1 MDIKFFIL
9 FYIFINTFCQ
19 SDLKQNIL
27 ILEDK
32 YFYILTKKFRKNLK
46 TTQIHTN
53 FIPPRWMCE
62 MLINRKWNAKDKDNF
77 AREKPEPDPGKDKPS
92 SSGHGA
98 NQLPNQPVPQYISVQ
113 QITSTYHHKSYL
125 KIRNFPFMENSHKR
139 KWWITFLHTATPI
152 ALKSIQ
158 KNSLCRFNSNFK
170 SFLYFFIPPTRKKYT
185 INTAKYLKSLKS
197 RFTSITLIIL
207 NLENSFNSLTTWP
220 FLQSKNTPPLNTTTN
235 GKSTKCTH
243 GFNSRREIGTLNGTI
258 QPPSESFSIR
268 YLPSYTLT
276 PQMKYKTRTI
286 YKP

>member
-1 MDIKFFIL
+1 MNIKYFVLFYFFI
-9 FYIFINTFCQ
+9 NNFCQ

-32 YFYILTKKFRKNLK
+32 YFFILSKKFRKNLK

-53 FIPPRWMCE
+53 IIPPGWMCT
-62 MLINRKWNAKDKDNF
+62 MSINLKWNAKDKDNF
-77 AREKPEPDPGKDKPS
+77 TREKPEPDPCKDKPS

-98 NQLPNQPVPQYISVQ
+98 NQLPNQPIPHHISVQ
-113 QITSTYHHKSYL
+113 QIRSTYHHKSYL
-125 KIRNFPFMENSHKR
+125 KIRNFPFTENSHKK
-139 KWWITFLHTATPI
+139 KWWITYLHTATPI

-170 SFLYFFIPPTRKKYT
+170 SFLYFFTPRTRKRYT
-185 INTAKYLKSLKS
+185 TNTAKYLKSLKS
-197 RFTSITLIIL
+197 QFTSITLIIL
-207 NLENSFNSLTTWP
+207 NSENTFNFLTTWP

-243 GFNSRREIGTLNGTI
+243 GFNSRPVTGSLNGTI
-258 QPPSESFSIR
+258 QPPSEFFSIR

-276 PQMKYKTRTI
+276 PQTNYKTKTTF
-286 YKP
+286 